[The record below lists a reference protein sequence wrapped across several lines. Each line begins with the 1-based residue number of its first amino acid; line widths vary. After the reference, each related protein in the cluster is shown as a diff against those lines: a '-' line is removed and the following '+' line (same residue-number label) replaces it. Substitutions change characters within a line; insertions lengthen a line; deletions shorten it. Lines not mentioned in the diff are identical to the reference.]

1 MCWIWLNTH
10 KKCAF
15 EKQIWYN
22 APQCN
27 VTSKYR
33 FKNDLRIEPVPKK
46 NKSYTC
52 IYVCIK
58 LYVWIFGV
66 YGVNG
71 VIKFS
76 HFACLLV
83 SWIMWLLSKCRLRI
97 RPWLSFRWTQAV
109 CSRLESHFKGGGG
122 ARHSRTRPIIPR
134 HAMSSSSTDLTRC
147 LISHL

>member
-33 FKNDLRIEPVPKK
+33 FKNYLRIEPVPKK
-46 NKSYTC
+46 KNLIHAYMFASSC
-52 IYVCIK
+52 MFEFLGFALQIYVNAVIP
-58 LYVWIFGV
+58 LD
-66 YGVNG
+66 GVNG

-122 ARHSRTRPIIPR
+122 ATLQDAANNS
-134 HAMSSSSTDLTRC
+134 AAC
-147 LISHL
+147 YVK